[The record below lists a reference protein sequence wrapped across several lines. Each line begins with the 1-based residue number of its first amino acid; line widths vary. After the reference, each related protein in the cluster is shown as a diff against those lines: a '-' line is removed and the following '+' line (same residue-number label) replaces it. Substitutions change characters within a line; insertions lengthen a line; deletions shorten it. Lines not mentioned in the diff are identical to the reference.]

1 MQTKFYTLDGQ
12 PVQLQPD
19 KKGKYKG
26 RYNLCQIFGM
36 GFAGFQLTPGFN
48 YILLTRE
55 QCIAIARQLNP
66 DSKEATI
73 YHEQY
78 GQRKAIILAEAA
90 KYGID

>member
-1 MQTKFYTLDGQ
+1 MQTKFYTPTGQ

-26 RYNLCQIFGM
+26 RYNLCQIFDM
-36 GFAGFQLTPGFN
+36 GFADFQLTPGFN

-55 QCIAIARQLNP
+55 QCIAIDNQTDGLCSADNHNQWW
-66 DSKEATI
+66 A
-73 YHEQY
+73 
-78 GQRKAIILAEAA
+78 QRKAIIMAEAA